1 MSRRAL
7 GLICLSL
14 FCAVP
19 LRAGEV
25 VTREDG
31 IHVCGRGGLVEADPY
46 RAILPGT
53 EVEACGPGPLEDR
66 VRESRGDPDPERGLR
81 RACRVR
87 RGHDVVGRLRVLEPQ
102 SLVLAYS
109 AYLDRDFLRA
119 LLREGCE
126 GAFDKGSLEELDA
139 MISIIGEFLARGRT
153 GEAGTRGIGGTVRAI
168 SGLVRE
174 WNLRLAERGRA
185 DAKVC
190 SDA

>member
-1 MSRRAL
+1 MTQKRIAIIDDDPFLVAHLQQAIAERL
-7 GLICLSL
+7 TD
-14 FCAVP
+14 V
-19 LRAGEV
+19 EV
-25 VTREDG
+25 VGIEDPVAPAGFDAYVVDREF
-31 IHVCGRGGLVEADPY
+31 GGD
-46 RAILPGT
+46 I
-53 EVEACGPGPLEDR
+53 
-66 VRESRGDPDPERGLR
+66 
-81 RACRVR
+81 
-87 RGHDVVGRLRVLEPQ
+87 RGHDVIGRIRALEPH

-139 MISIIGEFLARGRT
+139 MIAIIGDYLSRGGR
-153 GEAGTRGIGGTVRAI
+153 GAAGKNGFGGTVRAI

-185 DAKVC
+185 DAKAF